1 MFRLLLDLG
10 PFKIYS
16 YGFMQFL
23 AFLAGI
29 LLATKRA
36 KKRGVDTN
44 VIYDLAFWI
53 LVGGILGGRLWYVL
67 EHFGYFRENLLEI
80 LQVWHGG
87 MVIYGGLFLGF
98 LTGFIYI
105 KKNKLSF
112 LKIADIVSPSIT
124 LGLFIGR
131 IGCFLNGC
139 CYGIE
144 SDRFGILF
152 HDYSNCN
159 LIPDAPVG
167 IKVIPTQLIMSASA
181 LFLTFFL
188 LLIDKRNKIVGAV
201 FSWLMILYG
210 VHRFSIDFLRH
221 YEGSALI
228 FRHLSLS
235 QVFSLLLLLTGTVFL
250 FFLNSKNKKTAH

>member
-16 YGFMQFL
+16 YGFLQFL

-44 VIYDLAFWI
+44 VVYDLAFWI

-67 EHFGYFRENLLEI
+67 EHFGYFRENFWEV

-105 KKNKLSF
+105 KKNKLGF

-131 IGCFLNGC
+131 IGCFMNGC
-139 CYGIE
+139 CYGVE

-167 IKVIPTQLIMSASA
+167 TKVIPTQLIMSASA

-235 QVFSLLLLLTGTVFL
+235 QVFSLLLVLTGTVFL
-250 FFLNSKNKKTAH
+250 FFLNSKNKKTAP